1 MDNGLHFS
9 TLTYASDR
17 PRFFQ
22 GLGVKTFTLAI
33 YSNINSES
41 GCFVS
46 QAQIMRSSLAGG
58 ML

>member
-1 MDNGLHFS
+1 MDDGLHFS
-9 TLTYASDR
+9 TLTYDR

-22 GLGVKTFTLAI
+22 GVKTFKLAI